1 MSDPELTEQRVREG
15 AIELGNRCAS
25 SLGPFGGETL
35 LETDDETFV
44 TKDIHR
50 LLDHL
55 EIANPGSRL
64 LATGAVEQKE
74 RVGDGSLSVIVL
86 GGALLDR
93 AGELLEEGL
102 TRATIAR
109 GFHRAS
115 QVAVEAL
122 SEHERSVTG
131 GIDDPAL
138 EGTIRAAFAR
148 RLAAEDELVTAVREA
163 AAVVAA
169 DRRARNRSG
178 FEDLVFA
185 LNPEPGAP
193 PVELIRGAILKRGP
207 VHPEMETTIDEPRIA
222 VVGGGKKAGT
232 GIESRDLRQSG
243 GRSGKGRTAVTYTP
257 DSPDEIDEFDA
268 YESAAVA
275 RQVRAL
281 ERSDV
286 DAVFCTM
293 GISDEAKT
301 KLNEA
306 GITAFRRLTSGMAR
320 HLARATGATISMEVE
335 LVEPELVGTAGR
347 LRVFDAD
354 DDTYVRVDGCEDGA
368 GATLLFSD
376 SIGDVSEEVERDVR
390 TAIVSVLDLVDGG
403 TVVPGGGGIE
413 TRLAAAVRDAARGT
427 DDRTAI
433 AMEAYADALEDVPRA
448 LIRSAGADPLEELP
462 TLRAAGPS
470 AGFDCFSGRVVDTY
484 PAGPLL
490 PGRVVR
496 TVLESSTEL
505 ACQLVRVDGVL
516 AADRPEEPAVESI
529 DATPDPERDFTWRRS

>member
-1 MSDPELTEQRVREG
+1 MSDPELTDQRVRDG
-15 AIELGNRCAS
+15 AIELGNRCVS

-44 TKDIHR
+44 TKDFHR

-55 EIANPGSRL
+55 EIANPGARL
-64 LATGAVEQKE
+64 LAAGAVEQKE
-74 RVGDGSLSVIVL
+74 RVGDGSLSVVVL
-86 GGALLDR
+86 GGALLEQ
-93 AGELLEEGL
+93 AGDLLEQGL
-102 TRATIAR
+102 TRTTIAR

-122 SEHERSVTG
+122 PEYERPVTD
-131 GIDDPAL
+131 GIDDPAV

-148 RLAAEDELVTAVREA
+148 RLAAEDDLVTAVAEA

-178 FEDLVFA
+178 FEDLVFE

-193 PVELIRGAILKRGP
+193 AVELVRGVILKRGP
-207 VHPEMETTIDEPRIA
+207 VHHGMETTIESPTIA

-232 GIESRDLRQSG
+232 GIEERDLRRSG
-243 GRSGKGRTAVTYTP
+243 GRSGKGRTSVAYTP
-257 DSPDEIDEFDA
+257 GSPEEIDEFDA

-281 ERSDV
+281 EQADV

-301 KLNEA
+301 QLNEA
-306 GITAFRRLTSGMAR
+306 GITAFRRLTSRMAR
-320 HLARATGATISMEVE
+320 HLARATGATVSMEVE
-335 LVEPELVGTAGR
+335 LVEPDMVGTAGR
-347 LRVFDAD
+347 LRVFEAD
-354 DDTYVRVDGCEDGA
+354 GDTYVRLDGCTDGS
-368 GATLLFSD
+368 GATLSFSR
-376 SIGDVSEEVERDVR
+376 SIGDVSEEIERDVR
-390 TAIVSVLDLVDGG
+390 TAIVSTLDLVDGG
-403 TVVPGGGGIE
+403 AVVPAGGGIE
-413 TRLAAAVRDAARGT
+413 TRLAAAVREAARGT

-433 AMEAYADALEDVPRA
+433 AMDAYADALEEIPRA
-448 LIRSAGADPLEELP
+448 LIRSSGADPLEELP

-470 AGFDCFSGRVVDTY
+470 AGFDCFTGRIVDTD

-490 PGRVVR
+490 PSRVVR
-496 TVLESSTEL
+496 TVVESSTEL

-516 AADRPEEPAVESI
+516 AADRPEESAV
-529 DATPDPERDFTWRRS
+529 DAVDTTPDAERDFKWRRS